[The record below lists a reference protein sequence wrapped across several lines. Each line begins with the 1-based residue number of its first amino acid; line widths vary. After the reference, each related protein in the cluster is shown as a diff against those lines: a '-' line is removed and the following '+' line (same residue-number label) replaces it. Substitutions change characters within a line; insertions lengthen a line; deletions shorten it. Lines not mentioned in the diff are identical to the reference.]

1 MTSSVCVCVSCAR
14 NAVCGRKGT
23 SGLCLHH
30 LSLVAGHCYL
40 HSLPVVQP
48 ADEGKI
54 LTCVCVSK
62 KTLSSLINLSPI
74 PGPSP
79 SIGQTLHPFG
89 HFVAGMLLLLVDG
102 ASAGQ

>member
-14 NAVCGRKGT
+14 NAVCGGKGT

-30 LSLVAGHCYL
+30 LSLVAGHRYL
-40 HSLPVVQP
+40 HSLPVVPP

-54 LTCVCVSK
+54 LVSE
-62 KTLSSLINLSPI
+62 KTLSSWINLSPI
-74 PGPSP
+74 PGPSL
-79 SIGQTLHPFG
+79 STGQTLHPFG

-102 ASAGQ
+102 ASAGR